1 MSRQTSGKTL
11 LRNVIR
17 HTDAHNKV
25 KSFNTFVST
34 SAKYSY
40 GFVL

>member
-1 MSRQTSGKTL
+1 MSKLPMGKTL

-25 KSFNTFVST
+25 HLSLCVTTLVD
-34 SAKYSY
+34 Y
-40 GFVL
+40 GLSGASI